1 MRVGIVNDLR
11 MATEMLR
18 RTVAE
23 TEGFTVA
30 WVAYDGEHAE
40 MHHRADPADIVLM
53 DLVMPGIDGAVTTAH
68 IMQIKP
74 CAILVVTATV
84 TGNRELVFAAM
95 GYGALDA
102 VTTPDLKHPDS
113 VAEFRRKLLSVSRLV
128 GHKKNVTASTSH
140 SKSHGIVLP
149 RRHYGKFPI
158 VGIGASTGGP
168 QALATVL
175 RKLPADFPA
184 AIVIVQHL
192 ACQFVPG
199 LQRWLTHECALPIHL
214 AKENEPV
221 RQGHVYLAETRDHLV
236 IRRSADGSPHLHYV
250 AEPEESPHRPS
261 ADVFLNSLAS
271 LRNTDCVGVLLTG
284 MGRDGAE
291 GLLTLRRSGAL
302 TLAQDQASSVVFGM
316 PRAAL
321 ELGAVDENLSLQSI
335 ADHVVR
341 FVQDIAKASKAV
353 QPRP

>member
-11 MATEMLR
+11 IATEVLR

-53 DLVMPGIDGAVTTAH
+53 DLVMPGIDGAETTAH
-68 IMQIKP
+68 IMAIKP

-84 TGNRELVFAAM
+84 TGNRELVFSAM
-95 GYGALDA
+95 GNGALDA
-102 VTTPDLKHPDS
+102 VTTPDLKHPES

-128 GHKKNVTASTSH
+128 GQKKNGTKPSSP
-140 SKSHGIVLP
+140 SRSHGVVVP
-149 RRHYGKFPI
+149 RHHFGKFPI

-184 AIVIVQHL
+184 AVIIVQHL
-192 ACQFVPG
+192 DVQFVPG
-199 LQRWLTHECALPIHL
+199 LQRWLSHECALPIHL
-214 AKENEPV
+214 AKEHEPV

-236 IRRSADGSPHLHYV
+236 IRRSLDGAPYLHYV
-250 AEPEESPHRPS
+250 TEPEDSPHRPS
-261 ADVFLNSLAS
+261 ADVFLNSLAA

-291 GLLTLRRSGAL
+291 GLLELRRSGAL
-302 TLAQDQASSVVFGM
+302 TLAQDQSSSVVFGM

-321 ELGAVDENLSLQSI
+321 ELGAVDENFSLEAI
-335 ADHVVR
+335 AGYIVR
-341 FVQDIAKASKAV
+341 FVQDVAKAAKAA
-353 QPRP
+353 QIRP

>member
-11 MATEMLR
+11 MATEVLR

-53 DLVMPGIDGAVTTAH
+53 DLVMPGIDGAETTAH
-68 IMQIKP
+68 IMKIKP

-84 TGNRELVFAAM
+84 TGNRQLVFGAM
-95 GYGALDA
+95 GNGALDA

-113 VAEFRRKLLSVSRLV
+113 IAEFRRKLLSVSRLV
-128 GHKKNVTASTSH
+128 GQKKNSAKPLSP
-140 SKSHGIVLP
+140 SKAHGAVMS
-149 RRHYGKFPI
+149 RRHYGKFPV

-175 RKLPADFPA
+175 RKLPSDFPA
-184 AIVIVQHL
+184 AVVIVQHL
-192 ACQFVPG
+192 DCQFVPG
-199 LQRWLTHECALPIHL
+199 LQRWLAHECALPIHL
-214 AKENEPV
+214 AKENEAV

-236 IRRSADGSPHLHYV
+236 IRRSLDGSPHLHYV
-250 AEPEESPHRPS
+250 VEPEDSPHRPS
-261 ADVFLNSLAS
+261 ADVFLNSLAA
-271 LRNTDCVGVLLTG
+271 LRNTDCVGVVLTG

-291 GLLTLRRSGAL
+291 GLLALRRSGAL
-302 TLAQDQASSVVFGM
+302 TLAQDQASSVVYGM

-321 ELGAVDENLSLQSI
+321 EVGAVDENLSLEAI
-335 ADHVVR
+335 ADHLVR
-341 FVQDIAKASKAV
+341 FVQEIAKSTKAV
-353 QPRP
+353 